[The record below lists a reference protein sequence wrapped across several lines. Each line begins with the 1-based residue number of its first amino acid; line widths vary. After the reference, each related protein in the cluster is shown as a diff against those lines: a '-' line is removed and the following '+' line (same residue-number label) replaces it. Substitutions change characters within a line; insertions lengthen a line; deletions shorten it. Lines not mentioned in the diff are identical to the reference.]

1 MQAIGKRVRPFIGSR
16 AFYKSALA
24 VMIPVT
30 IQQLINNLFNMV
42 DNLMVGSLDVNGLA
56 MSAVTV
62 ANRPFMIFFGLF
74 FGMTGAAGLM
84 ISQYYGAG
92 DRKTCQGLFSLQLI
106 IGLVASLIF
115 GAVLALF
122 PESIMRIFVTDPYT
136 IELGVDYLRI
146 IWLSYIPVAISNTCI
161 FSLRSLGQ
169 NRVSM
174 LVSMAAM
181 AVNAVCN
188 FVLIFGYLGF
198 PAMGVAGAAV
208 GTLISRLVEMAF
220 YITLLLRKKT
230 IFRFRFTSF
239 RCLSRAQMH
248 AFVMKALP
256 LIANEILWTC
266 GMNVYFWSYAKIS
279 EASLPAVTIG
289 EQISQIASVMA
300 MGTSSAVSVLIGT
313 ELGANR
319 LRQAKD
325 NCKKLI
331 SMVVCIGLCCVVL
344 CAVLGTLLPYAYK
357 VTPELRALAT
367 RITITMGAFAPFNFV
382 YGFCFYCMRAG
393 GDTKSAMLLDSG
405 YMWLVPVP
413 ASVLMGLFLPGNI
426 AISTAV
432 LAVQFLMNAKV
443 AIALMTLKKGRWVK
457 NITIS

>member
-1 MQAIGKRVRPFIGSR
+1 MMQAIRPFIGSR

-74 FGMTGAAGLM
+74 FGMTGAVGLM
-84 ISQYYGAG
+84 ISQYYGAE
-92 DRKTCQGLFSLQLI
+92 DHKTCQGLFSLQLL
-106 IGLVASLIF
+106 IGLVASLLF
-115 GAVLALF
+115 GLVLASF
-122 PESIMRIFVTDPYT
+122 PETVMRIFVSDPYT
-136 IELGVDYLRI
+136 IELGVSYLRI
-146 IWLSYIPVAISNTCI
+146 IWLSYIPVSISSTCI

-174 LVSMAAM
+174 AVSMAAM

-188 FVLIFGYLGF
+188 YVLIFGKLGF
-198 PAMGVAGAAV
+198 PAMGVAGAAI
-208 GTLISRLVEMAF
+208 GTLISRLVEMIF
-220 YITLLLRKKT
+220 YLWLLFGKKT
-230 IFRFRFTSF
+230 IFRFSF
-239 RCLSRAQMH
+239 ADCRLLSRAQLH

-266 GMNVYFWSYAKIS
+266 GMNIYFWSYARIS
-279 EASLPAVTIG
+279 EPSLPAVTIG
-289 EQISQIASVMA
+289 EQLSQIASVMA

-319 LRQAKD
+319 LERAKS
-325 NCKKLI
+325 NCKQLLTL
-331 SMVVCIGLCCVVL
+331 VVCIGVVCALLCS
-344 CAVLGTLLPYAYK
+344 VLGAVLPYAYQ
-357 VTPELRALAT
+357 VTPELRTLAT
-367 RITITMGAFAPFNFV
+367 RITITMGLFAPFNFV
-382 YGFCFYCMRAG
+382 YSFCFYCMRAG
-393 GDTKSAMLLDSG
+393 GDTRNAMLLDSG

-413 ASVLMGLFLPGNI
+413 AALLMALLFPGKMP
-426 AISTAV
+426 ISTAV
-432 LAVQFLMNAKV
+432 FVVQFLMNAKV
-443 AIALMTLKKGRWVK
+443 VIALRTLRKGKWVR
-457 NITIS
+457 NITIA